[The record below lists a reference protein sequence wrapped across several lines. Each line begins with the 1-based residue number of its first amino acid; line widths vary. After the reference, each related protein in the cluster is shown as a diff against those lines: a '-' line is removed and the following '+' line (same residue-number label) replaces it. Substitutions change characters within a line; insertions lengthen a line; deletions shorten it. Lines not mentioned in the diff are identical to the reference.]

1 MTTKFLDLLGFRES
15 ETDELKDYM
24 LIHSSIENIL
34 SSYTDFSD
42 SFAEILQNSL
52 DSILWK
58 IEQNNTNYIPQIYIK
73 LNQEAKTLE
82 IRDNG
87 IGISREDFLSIFKP
101 NFSLKKY
108 KQQSSAR
115 GHKGAATTYLQF
127 AHGSYDIYVKDQTGS
142 NHLSLANG
150 AEWLNSFS
158 EYISAGSANETVPE
172 PA

>member
-1 MTTKFLDLLGFRES
+1 M
-15 ETDELKDYM
+15 
-24 LIHSSIENIL
+24 
-34 SSYTDFSD
+34 
-42 SFAEILQNSL
+42 

-172 PA
+172 PAWTYDQTTQSWLDTFDSGCIVKIKFNIAEHVTLFEVFLKEKRLQ